1 MKKKLNINLKLL
13 TKINLILLFLIII
26 VLIYLIYLKF
36 IKKDMREKF
45 MPDKDTDILFYTYGT
60 DYDDINTLI
69 KSCKENNVNINVDGI
84 GSKWNGHKDKPTNF
98 INFLN
103 ECRDDQIVMF
113 VDANDV
119 IFYDNPENIKK
130 KFLEFNKNIV
140 VSTEEYCAPDGELIK
155 YYPEETKN
163 ETFRYVNSGGYI
175 GYAKDLKEMLN
186 SYNSGKN
193 CMKYNQK
200 DDTIPDG
207 FISDQR
213 CMHKYYLEN
222 LDKIALDHKQK
233 IWSCAAGRNRDDYEI
248 QQYNKLYNKVTNEH
262 SSILHTAGKKPWH
275 KSLYI
280 NTYAK
285 EIKY

>member
-1 MKKKLNINLKLL
+1 MKKKTIKYLNYF
-13 TKINLILLFLIII
+13 LLFLLTII
-26 VLIYLIYLKF
+26 LIYLIYLKF

-45 MPDKDTDILFYTYGT
+45 TPDKDADILFYTYGT
-60 DYDDINTLI
+60 DYDKMKTLI

-84 GSKWNGHKDKPTNF
+84 GSKWHGNKDKPTNF
-98 INFLN
+98 IKFLN

-140 VSTEEYCAPDGELIK
+140 ISAEKNCSPDKEITE

-163 ETFRYVNSGGYI
+163 EIFRYVNSGGYI

-186 SYNSGKN
+186 TYNSGKN
-193 CMKYNQK
+193 CIKYNQT

-233 IWSCAAGRNRDDYEI
+233 IWSLAAATDRDNYDIEG
-248 QQYNKLYNKVTNEH
+248 YNKLYNKLTNEQ
-262 SSILHTAGKKPWH
+262 SSVLHTNGHPNGNIDWFKT
-275 KSLYI
+275 LYE
-280 NTYAK
+280 K
-285 EIKY
+285 

>member
-1 MKKKLNINLKLL
+1 MKKKINFNLKLL

-36 IKKDMREKF
+36 MKKDIKEKF
-45 MPDKDTDILFYTYGT
+45 MPDKDADILFYTYGT
-60 DYDDINTLI
+60 DYDKMKTLI
-69 KSCKENNVNINVDGI
+69 KSCKENNVNMNIDGI
-84 GSKWNGHKDKPTNF
+84 GSKWNGNKDKPTNF
-98 INFLN
+98 IKFLN

-140 VSTEEYCAPDGELIK
+140 VSAETGCGPDGEISK

-163 ETFRYVNSGGYI
+163 ETFRYVNSGGYM

-186 SYNSGKN
+186 TYNPGKN
-193 CMKYNQK
+193 CIKYNQK
-200 DDTIPDG
+200 DDNIPG
-207 FISDQR
+207 GYISDQR

-233 IWSCAAGRNRDDYEI
+233 IWSCTIGRNRDDYDI
-248 QQYNKLYNKVTNEH
+248 QQYNKLYNKVTSEH
-262 SSILHTAGKKPWH
+262 SSILHTNGKFPWH

-280 NTYAK
+280 
-285 EIKY
+285 E